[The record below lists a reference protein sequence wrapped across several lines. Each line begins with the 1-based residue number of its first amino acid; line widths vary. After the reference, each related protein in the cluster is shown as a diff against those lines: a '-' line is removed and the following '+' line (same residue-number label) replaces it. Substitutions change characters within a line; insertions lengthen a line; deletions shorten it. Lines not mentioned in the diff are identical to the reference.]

1 MAEKGY
7 FMVHRKIW
15 ENPIFSS
22 GERYDRRSAWLYI
35 ISHANYA
42 AGAFLVKG
50 RMCHVERG
58 QLMTSIRYLAN
69 IWRWDKATV
78 SRFLSDIETEKMI
91 TVTRTQNGT
100 LITVLNYNKYQ
111 AFSDRASE
119 NTDTE
124 SDTESPS
131 NSDTHAD
138 TESPL
143 HKKNIKKNIK
153 KSKETRG
160 RQVIE

>member
-7 FMVHRKIW
+7 FQVHRKIW
-15 ENPIFSS
+15 ENPIFAS

-42 AGAFLVKG
+42 DGSFLVKG
-50 RMCHVERG
+50 RMCHVGRG

-69 IWRWDKATV
+69 IWHWDKATV
-78 SRFLSDIETEKMI
+78 SRFLTDIETEKMI
-91 TVTRTQNGT
+91 TLTRTQNGT
-100 LITVLNYNKYQ
+100 LITVRNYNKYQ
-111 AFSDRASE
+111 RSSDRTSE
-119 NTDTE
+119 NADTE

-131 NSDTHAD
+131 NSDTRAD

-143 HKKNIKKNIK
+143 HNKNIRKVLINQKANG
-153 KSKETRG
+153 G
-160 RQVIE
+160 RVIE